1 MAGAGVALALVG
13 SPVGAVAVRAA
24 PGGAGRGQGGWHA
37 DEVGV
42 SDKALFTYAGAA
54 QGVAPGQ
61 LELIDIIFNLIN

>member
-1 MAGAGVALALVG
+1 MSFCSWKIPKAKSIH
-13 SPVGAVAVRAA
+13 SPRG
-24 PGGAGRGQGGWHA
+24 GQGGWHA

-42 SDKALFTYAGAA
+42 SDKALFADAGAA